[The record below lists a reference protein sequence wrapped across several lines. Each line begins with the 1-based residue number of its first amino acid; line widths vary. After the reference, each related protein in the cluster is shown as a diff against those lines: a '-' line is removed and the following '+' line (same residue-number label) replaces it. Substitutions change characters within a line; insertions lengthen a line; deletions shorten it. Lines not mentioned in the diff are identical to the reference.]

1 MLSHLRT
8 SLKIRPRFHFYP
20 YFQDYENV
28 DDVNRQLEKMG
39 YNIGVRLVEDF
50 LARTGSGK
58 CHDFRD
64 TAEKIQ
70 LAFKVPASC

>member
-1 MLSHLRT
+1 
-8 SLKIRPRFHFYP
+8 
-20 YFQDYENV
+20 
-28 DDVNRQLEKMG
+28 MG

-58 CHDFRD
+58 CQDFRD

-70 LAFKVPASC
+70 LAFKVTQLN

>member
-1 MLSHLRT
+1 M
-8 SLKIRPRFHFYP
+8 
-20 YFQDYENV
+20 QDYENV

-50 LARTGSGK
+50 LARTNSGK

-70 LAFKVPASC
+70 LAFKV